1 MLVDELLLRAIA
13 AEHARLG
20 ERMRRARAAQLAGRE
35 APRVRRAT
43 ARPWEVS
50 SWHAALTAFAR
61 QAHRT

>member
-1 MLVDELLLRAIA
+1 MLVDELLLRAVA

-20 ERMRRARAAQLAGRE
+20 ERMRRTRAAQRAGRE
-35 APRVRRAT
+35 APTVRQA

-61 QAHRT
+61 HAHRT